1 MSIGFYIVGFIIFSV
16 YMFFTMWNIFHSNKK
31 QSEEN
36 YPYLNK
42 KTVSKDL
49 ESNNDSTNDGL

>member
-31 QSEEN
+31 QAEEN
-36 YPYLNK
+36 YPNLNK
-42 KTVSKDL
+42 KTVSKDF

>member
-31 QSEEN
+31 QAEEN
-36 YPYLNK
+36 YPNLNK
-42 KTVSKDL
+42 KTVSKDF
-49 ESNNDSTNDGL
+49 ESNND

>member
-1 MSIGFYIVGFIIFSV
+1 
-16 YMFFTMWNIFHSNKK
+16 MFFTMWNIFHSNKK

-36 YPYLNK
+36 YPYLNN